1 VTDAPTAVA
10 DLPSGRIEYRLVPGG
25 PDVVVLF
32 HGGHLRAGLPLGE
45 DALVAAGYTVLVP
58 SRPGY
63 GRTPLWS
70 QGSDPT
76 DCAARTAK
84 LCRHLGLEQVA
95 AVVGVSAGAPT
106 AVALAVREGPRV
118 RSLVLQSA
126 RSSLPWPEGA
136 TRALARVAFRA
147 PVERVP
153 WALTHVLVRRAPDVG
168 LRLMMGSLST
178 LPPGQVVADLTGDE
192 RQRLRTLFAGM
203 RSGRGFANDLRQR
216 VDPAQERA
224 VTQPTLIVR
233 SPWDG
238 QVGPAHAR
246 QLHESIP
253 GSSLFESQ
261 ALSHLVWFGPGAAAT
276 EERTLEFVDAH
287 R

>member
-1 VTDAPTAVA
+1 VTDEPTAVA

-25 PDVVVLF
+25 PEVVVLF

-45 DALVAAGYTVLVP
+45 EALVAAGYTVLVP

-63 GRTPLWS
+63 GRTPLWP

-76 DCAARTAK
+76 DCAARTGK
-84 LCRHLGLEQVA
+84 LCRHLGLGPVT
-95 AVVGVSAGAPT
+95 AVLGVSAGAPT
-106 AVALAVREGPRV
+106 AVAMAVHEGPRV
-118 RSLVLQSA
+118 RSLVLLSP

-136 TRALARVAFRA
+136 TRALAGVAFRA

-153 WALTHVLVRRAPDVG
+153 WAVTHALVRRAPEVG

-178 LPPGQVVADLTGDE
+178 LPAAQVVADLSPDE
-192 RQRLRTLFAGM
+192 RRRLRRLFAGM
-203 RSGRGFANDLRQR
+203 RSGRGFGNDLRQR

-246 QLHESIP
+246 RLSESIP
-253 GSSLFESQ
+253 GSSAFASP
-261 ALSHLVWFGPGAAAT
+261 ALSHLVWFGSGAAAT
-276 EERTLEFVDAH
+276 EQRTLEFLDAQ

>member
-1 VTDAPTAVA
+1 MTDEPTAVA

-25 PDVVVLF
+25 RDVVVLF

-63 GRTPLWS
+63 GRTPLWP

-76 DCAARTAK
+76 DCAARTGK
-84 LCRHLGLEQVA
+84 LCRHLGLGPFA
-95 AVVGVSAGAPT
+95 AVLGVSAGAPT
-106 AVALAVREGPRV
+106 AVAMAVHEGQRV
-118 RSLVLQSA
+118 RSLVLLSA
-126 RSSLPWPEGA
+126 RSSLPWPDGA
-136 TRALARVAFRA
+136 TRAVARVAFRA

-153 WALTHVLVRRAPDVG
+153 WALTHQLVRRAPDVG

-178 LPPGQVVADLTGDE
+178 LPAGRVVADLSSDE
-192 RQRLRTLFAGM
+192 RHRLRTLFAGM
-203 RSGRGFANDLRQR
+203 SSGRGFTNDLRQR

-224 VTQPTLIVR
+224 VTQPTLIVH

-246 QLHESIP
+246 QLSESIP
-253 GSSLFESQ
+253 GSTVFESP
-261 ALSHLVWFGPGAAAT
+261 ALSHLLWFGTGAAAT
-276 EERTLEFVDAH
+276 EQRTLEFVDVH

>member
-1 VTDAPTAVA
+1 VADAPTAVA
-10 DLPSGRIEYRLVPGG
+10 DLPSGRIEYRLVQGG
-25 PDVVVLF
+25 SDVVVLF

-63 GRTPLWS
+63 GRTPLWP

-76 DCAARTAK
+76 DCAARVAK
-84 LCRHLGLEQVA
+84 LCRHLRLGPVT

-106 AVALAVREGPRV
+106 AVAMAVREGPRV
-118 RSLVLQSA
+118 RSLVLQSP

-136 TRALARVAFRA
+136 TRAVARVAFRA
-147 PVERVP
+147 PVERLP
-153 WALTHVLVRRAPDVG
+153 WALTHALVRRSPELGV
-168 LRLMMGSLST
+168 RLMMGSLST
-178 LPPGQVVADLTGDE
+178 LPSRQVVADLTPDE
-192 RQRLRTLFAGM
+192 RLRLRLLFAGM

-238 QVGPAHAR
+238 QVGPAHAHR
-246 QLHESIP
+246 LHESIP
-253 GSSLFESQ
+253 GSSVFESP
-261 ALSHLVWFGPGAAAT
+261 ALSHLLWFGPGAAAT
-276 EERTLEFVDAH
+276 EERTLEFIGT
-287 R
+287 RR

>member
-10 DLPSGRIEYRLVPGG
+10 HLPSGPIEYRLVQGG
-25 PDVVVLF
+25 SDVVVLF
-32 HGGHLRAGLPLGE
+32 HGGHLRAGLPVGE
-45 DALVAAGYTVLVP
+45 DGLVAAGYTVLVP

-63 GRTPLWS
+63 GRTPLWP

-76 DCAARTAK
+76 DCAARAAK
-84 LCRHLGLEQVA
+84 LCRHLGLGVVT

-106 AVALAVREGPRV
+106 AVAMAVREGSRV

-136 TRALARVAFRA
+136 TRAVARVAFRA

-153 WALTHVLVRRAPDVG
+153 WALTHTLVRQWPDLGV
-168 LRLMMGSLST
+168 RLMMGSLST
-178 LPPGQVVADLTGDE
+178 LPAGQVVADLTPDE
-192 RQRLRTLFAGM
+192 REHLRTLFSGM
-203 RSGRGFANDLRQR
+203 RSGRGFVNDLRQP

-238 QVGPAHAR
+238 QVGPAHGR
-246 QLHESIP
+246 RLSESIP
-253 GSSLFESQ
+253 GSVVYESPS
-261 ALSHLVWFGPGAAAT
+261 LSHLLWFGPGAAAT
-276 EERTLEFVDAH
+276 EQRTLDFIGAH